1 MKQDLQK
8 IIKQFVDYLMPDLTP
23 YEANLYIFLLRSSYL
38 NNNNFSLRIG
48 KRTIADKIGKSAR
61 SDEQISYKQVTKT
74 LKGLEDKGVI
84 KIGNTE
90 RDGTLYTVLFP
101 EEIPSV
107 KEKLAIKTTP
117 EEEDYFTSPEKRR
130 EIFERDKYICFYCGE
145 QVNENNAT
153 LDHLIP
159 QFKGGKH
166 AKDNLKTSCLTCN
179 SIKSGKTYEE
189 AAPLLLKNIKDR
201 TARIAIK

>member
-23 YEANLYIFLLRSSYL
+23 YEANLYIFLLRNSYFRDS
-38 NNNNFSLRIG
+38 NPSIRIG

-61 SDEQISYKQVTKT
+61 ADEQISYKQVTKT
-74 LKGLEDKGVI
+74 LKGLEEKGVI

-90 RDGTLYTVLFP
+90 RDGTLYTILLP
-101 EEIPSV
+101 EEISLV
-107 KEKLAIKTTP
+107 KEKLVIKATP
-117 EEEDYFTSPEKRR
+117 EEEDYFTSPKKRK
-130 EIFERDKYICFYCGE
+130 EIFERDNYICFYCGE
-145 QVNENNAT
+145 KVNESNAT

-166 AKDNLKTSCLTCN
+166 AKENLKTSCLICN

-189 AAPLLLKNIKDR
+189 AAPFLLKNIRERNTKN
-201 TARIAIK
+201 IA